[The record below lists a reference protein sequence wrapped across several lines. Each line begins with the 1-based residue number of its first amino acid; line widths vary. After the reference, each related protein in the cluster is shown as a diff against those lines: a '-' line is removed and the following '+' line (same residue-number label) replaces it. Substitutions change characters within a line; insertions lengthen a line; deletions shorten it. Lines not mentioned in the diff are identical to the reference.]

1 MALAG
6 QYKVASNAAVVAH
19 AGKADEMIIRGL
31 QSISLPIGFVMST
44 VEVSAM
50 GERINQILPTGGTYE
65 EISVDYNFVIGDPSQ
80 VYLAQAS
87 LNNTAIQDMR
97 FMVDYNMLCGDFV
110 TVDLVSD
117 SGASYRVGTF
127 SSPSGSK
134 NDLFSG
140 TVSFLPAGASTL
152 FIAHASGTDLDFA
165 TGTGATITTTGLDFV
180 DLGFEAGMTI
190 ILDHVDGLDPLH
202 CKIDT
207 VTTTVITLVD
217 GEGDEASVPAFTGIA
232 TTAIHAG
239 TPMVVSGQDA
249 LSCNQ

>member
-1 MALAG
+1 MALSG
-6 QYKVASNAAVVAH
+6 SYKVASNAAVVAH
-19 AGKADEMIIRGL
+19 AGKSTEMVIRGL
-31 QSISLPIGFVMST
+31 QSISLPIGFTMST
-44 VEVSAM
+44 VEVSSM

-80 VYLAQAS
+80 VYLEQAA
-87 LNNTAIQDMR
+87 LNNTEIQDMR
-97 FMVDYNMLCGDFV
+97 FMVDHNMLCGDFA
-110 TVDLVSD
+110 TVDLISD

-134 NDLFSG
+134 NDLFTG

-152 FIAHASGTDLDFA
+152 FTAHASGTGLEFA
-165 TGTGATITTTGLDFV
+165 TGTGATITGAALDFV

-202 CKIDT
+202 CKIES

-217 GEGDEASVPAFTGIA
+217 SEGDEADVTTFTGIA

-239 TPMVVSGQDA
+239 TPMSVAGYSA
-249 LSCNQ
+249 LECN